1 MLDPVTGPMPW
12 LMERSTA
19 PSTLQART
27 DAPPGTTVGGVALK
41 ELMTGART
49 VTVVL
54 AVTLPEAFVA
64 VRV

>member
-1 MLDPVTGPMPW
+1 
-12 LMERSTA
+12 MERSTA